1 MRGNPW
7 NRVMIAGL
15 AALIAVNSA
24 SPALGQSKA
33 QDIQKV
39 NAKIAAAQQ
48 YFAKA
53 WSDIFRSKG
62 KSFPVPRVVMYE
74 NSQKSGCGE
83 LKKDNAFFCPPDNA
97 IYMDSAFVATLMNEA
112 ARTLRTDGDYAAIV
126 AVAHELGHA
135 VALQLNGAD
144 VGWKTDDLFAE
155 HAADC
160 YAGVVTRRAK
170 TDKLLEDGDLEEGL
184 FGLARVGDH
193 EQWTYNAGGL
203 GTIRSRDKPK
213 PGAHGKASERQQA
226 FLQGYYGGANFCLL
240 NSFAVE
246 MPPLA
251 GRVIASK
258 SLLPSAAVGAGEGR
272 TCKWSSEAG
281 GLRVQTMPAIGDQCT
296 FNLLGSAAELPNHVR
311 IELTVSPLPNVGTK
325 VPGSSGLYYGDGRPE
340 AGLKGYA
347 FGTDEVIRP
356 ILAFVTNKSRS
367 NFDSIFGGT
376 HFGSRKE
383 TRYTLEIHH
392 ERAEVYF
399 LAYLGG
405 YFVGFKHLDSGV
417 RSARVGVADQAG
429 VWLGKGFDQAL
440 VKDFRVVA
448 LPD

>member
-1 MRGNPW
+1 M
-7 NRVMIAGL
+7 
-15 AALIAVNSA
+15 
-24 SPALGQSKA
+24 
-33 QDIQKV
+33 
-39 NAKIAAAQQ
+39 
-48 YFAKA
+48 
-53 WSDIFRSKG
+53 
-62 KSFPVPRVVMYE
+62 
-74 NSQKSGCGE
+74 
-83 LKKDNAFFCPPDNA
+83 
-97 IYMDSAFVATLMNEA
+97 
-112 ARTLRTDGDYAAIV
+112 
-126 AVAHELGHA
+126 
-135 VALQLNGAD
+135 
-144 VGWKTDDLFAE
+144 
-155 HAADC
+155 
-160 YAGVVTRRAK
+160 AK

-184 FGLARVGDH
+184 FGLARVGDF
-193 EQWTYNAGGL
+193 ERWTYDPWFES
-203 GTIRSRDKPK
+203 TIRSMDNPR
-213 PGAHGKASERQQA
+213 PGAHGTAREREQA
-226 FLQGYYGGANFCLL
+226 FLQGYYGGANFCSMG
-240 NSFAVE
+240 SFSYGAVE
-246 MPPLA
+246 MPPSA

-281 GLRVQTMPAIGDQCT
+281 GLRVQTLPAIGDQCT

-311 IELTVSPLPNVGTK
+311 IELTVRPLPNVGTK

-347 FGTDEVIRP
+347 FGTDEFIHP

-367 NFDSIFGGT
+367 SFDSIFGGT

-383 TRYTLEIHH
+383 TRYTLESHH

-429 VWLGKGFDQAL
+429 VWLGKGLDQAL